1 MKSDKSCY
9 VSFYHISMKI
19 FSFANRLKTSYI
31 LFNEKLNKGG
41 ITIMIKLN
49 LKKSILISLMSISAL
64 MIFSPKNQ
72 NASSLNNYI
81 SSQNIKPV
89 QITDAIWNKFPK
101 YKYRH
106 GTGKP
111 EGVVVHETANNSSTI
126 YNEIAYMKNNY
137 RNAFVHSFID
147 ADKIINIANTNYLSW
162 GAGYQANQ
170 RYVQFEQTRVH
181 SKKAFAKQ
189 IANASYYTAYILNQ
203 YNLKPNNA
211 SYDGKGTVWSHA
223 AISKY
228 LGGTDHT
235 DPVSYY
241 ASNGRKYFNQAY
253 TMSDFYKMVVKYY
266 NSMNKNNSK
275 SSSQLKTNQSTKQ
288 EDIVYEN
295 GDGYDSA
302 VLSQN
307 YARYNA
313 YSNLKAS
320 GDKYTIQKLTN
331 KVNKTSKLYLSN
343 RATVNGNSIWY
354 QVRLGRNQNSEK
366 FWISNKAL
374 KFDQINYYKDNRTNL
389 SVKPNYNLQDK
400 VFNNPTLS
408 KQIGKSNLFE
418 GQKVDTNQ
426 KAIVTT
432 NNNKQISYNKII
444 FNGYEYWINSNSLF

>member
-1 MKSDKSCY
+1 
-9 VSFYHISMKI
+9 
-19 FSFANRLKTSYI
+19 
-31 LFNEKLNKGG
+31 
-41 ITIMIKLN
+41 MIKLKF
-49 LKKSILISLMSISAL
+49 KKSILISLMTLSTFLLIGT
-64 MIFSPKNQ
+64 KNQ

-81 SSQNIKPV
+81 TSQNIKPV
-89 QITDAIWNKFPK
+89 KVTSAVWNKFPK

-137 RNAFVHSFID
+137 SNAFVHSFVD
-147 ADKIINIANTNYLSW
+147 ANKIINIANTNYLSW

-170 RYVQFEQTRVH
+170 RFVQFEQPRVH

-189 IANASYYTAYILNQ
+189 IANASYYTAYILKK

-211 SYDGKGTVWSHA
+211 SYDGKGTVWSHKA
-223 AISKY
+223 VSKY

-241 ASNGRKYFNQAY
+241 ASNGRKYFNKAY

-266 NSMNKNNSK
+266 NSLNKSNTNN
-275 SSSQLKTNQSTKQ
+275 SSQLQTQQSIKQ
-288 EDIVYEN
+288 DDIVYDT

-302 VLSQN
+302 SLNNS
-307 YARYNA
+307 YKKYNA

-320 GDKYTIQKLTN
+320 GEKYTTQKLSK
-331 KVNKTSKLYLSN
+331 KVKKTDKLYISN

-354 QVRLGRNQNSEK
+354 QVRLKRNTNSQK

-374 KFDQINYYKDNRTNL
+374 KFNQITYYDDNRSDLN
-389 SVKPNYNLQDK
+389 VKPNYNLQNK

-408 KQIGKSNLFE
+408 KQIGKSNMFD
-418 GQKVDTNQ
+418 GNKVSTSQ
-426 KAIVTT
+426 KAIVTLS
-432 NNNKQISYNKII
+432 NNKQISYNKIT
-444 FNGYEYWINSNSLF
+444 FNDYDYWINSNALY